1 MFRLPSGPVRGANLK
16 LTYGPTGAISKAR
29 LALGSRI
36 RGKWFLGLRLLGDTQ
51 GVPPDMTGFRI
62 IAAPPGRFYADP
74 FLLEHNGRHFLLFE
88 DGSLA
93 DGKGRIV
100 YCEIY
105 EDTSVS
111 LPAVALER
119 DYHVSYPFPF
129 VTEDQLLMVPETS
142 DRSAIEVFRAK
153 GFPGAFT
160 PCCTLMKDCR
170 LVDPTIV
177 RWAGKLWLFAHTD
190 PRVRSDFEGLH
201 LFYADGVFGPWHPHP
216 MNPVV
221 CDAGSA
227 RPAGAVFELDDR
239 LVRPAQDCSLRY
251 GHQIVFNCIEQLDLS
266 AYRER
271 EIGRI
276 TSEWLPDSVATH
288 TYNRSSRFEVVDG
301 QWFTSDM
308 RWFDLAVRGM
318 SRFVHAPVAA
328 GTRGR
333 AGWRIRT
340 EHFQVVE

>member
-1 MFRLPSGPVRGANLK
+1 
-16 LTYGPTGAISKAR
+16 
-29 LALGSRI
+29 
-36 RGKWFLGLRLLGDTQ
+36 
-51 GVPPDMTGFRI
+51 MTGFRI

-201 LFYADGVFGPWHPHP
+201 RFYADGVFGPWHPHP

-276 TSEWLPDSVATH
+276 TSEWLPIASLPIRITAAVGSKWWMASGSHRTCAGSIWRFEECRGSCTRQWPPGHAGGPDGGSG
-288 TYNRSSRFEVVDG
+288 RSSSKWSSE
-301 QWFTSDM
+301 
-308 RWFDLAVRGM
+308 
-318 SRFVHAPVAA
+318 
-328 GTRGR
+328 R
-333 AGWRIRT
+333 AGLSKLMGQRGGSQARSPGDQA
-340 EHFQVVE
+340 HPLKRRRQSSPSRPLFNR